1 MAYWLFHLS
10 LGSNKQ
16 IFGEDKEKS
25 NKEMEKEEAAA
36 GDTDIAK
43 EQQRLRKKVTDLM
56 KKQKLRQVRK
66 IVKNQDNSRPW
77 GQDAQAK
84 V

>member
-1 MAYWLFHLS
+1 
-10 LGSNKQ
+10 
-16 IFGEDKEKS
+16 
-25 NKEMEKEEAAA
+25 MEKEEEAA

-56 KKQKLRQVRK
+56 KKQKLRQVRN

-77 GQDAQAK
+77 GQDVQAK

>member
-1 MAYWLFHLS
+1 
-10 LGSNKQ
+10 
-16 IFGEDKEKS
+16 
-25 NKEMEKEEAAA
+25 MENEEEA
-36 GDTDIAK
+36 GDSDIAK

-66 IVKNQDNSRPW
+66 IVKNQDDCRPW
-77 GQDAQAK
+77 GQDAHAK

>member
-1 MAYWLFHLS
+1 
-10 LGSNKQ
+10 
-16 IFGEDKEKS
+16 
-25 NKEMEKEEAAA
+25 MEKEEEAAV
-36 GDTDIAK
+36 DTDIAK